1 MIRGHVVVVALVTAT
16 ALAGCSRLGY
26 GDGPSRRTQ
35 PVQQQAWEP
44 LPAAPAGTV
53 TQETLQPL
61 PPAPGA
67 APGPGLPPPV
77 DPMAPQPPTTVGPA
91 PVKPTQVTEVAP
103 DKGMA
108 IGRGDFSGGW
118 TLSSGTDTCQLFAN
132 LTTWAGGYRATSRG
146 CASPDL
152 QKITAWSLAD
162 NKITLKGSDGS
173 TVATLTQSAK
183 ERFVGQTSARQPITV
198 SR

>member
-26 GDGPSRRTQ
+26 GDGPSRRPQ
-35 PVQQQAWEP
+35 PVQQTWEP

-61 PPAPGA
+61 PPAGPAPGA
-67 APGPGLPPPV
+67 GLPPPV
-77 DPMAPQPPTTVGPA
+77 DPMAPQAPVAVGPA
-91 PVKPTQVTEVAP
+91 PVKPTQVAEAAP
-103 DKGMA
+103 EKGMS

-162 NKITLKGSDGS
+162 NRITLKGSDGS

-183 ERFVGQTSARQPITV
+183 ERFVGQTAARQPITV